1 MTDREKCESC
11 IHAKP
16 FGGLFDN
23 RCGAWEC
30 EYINRAEAIEIMRK
44 YKAYEKV
51 KAVTVET
58 KIGE

>member
-1 MTDREKCESC
+1 MTELKRCESC

-16 FGGLFDN
+16 FGGSNDN

-30 EYINRAEAIEIMRK
+30 EYINRDEAIEVMRK